1 MNIEAKAL
9 CFPKASTTTPAIPS
23 RCAWLTGRL
32 MPDFKTIASLRRDNR
47 KVIRGV
53 CRQFVVLCQQL
64 GLFIENL
71 VAIDGSKFKAVSN
84 RNRNFTSA

>member
-1 MNIEAKAL
+1 
-9 CFPKASTTTPAIPS
+9 
-23 RCAWLTGRL
+23 
-32 MPDFKTIASLRRDNR
+32 MPDFKTIASLRRDNS

-53 CRQFVVLCQQL
+53 CRQLVVLCQQL